1 MLNLNFF
8 TPVSFGD
15 QPKSCTQA
23 LLETVDSYF
32 YLGGKK
38 AYVIPGHI
46 QQDIKGTVL
55 TEDSAP
61 FLITALKVLSY
72 LTVILPMIMLIAKA
86 ILRSF
91 DSFHIVNVQQ
101 VLEEGIDISQEI
113 TQKIQQL
120 MPKILNRQ
128 NQDDPEIIRYTSS
141 NLVFSLTS
149 VPDLIFKSTNDI
161 DRRFEKMVKAQ
172 EVCLAHQLGLL
183 VIPHAKKFNVGGRS
197 FIAEQR
203 FNIQRH
209 ESAQEQLHTE
219 LSGLNETIRQLAI
232 FIAKTGFSDVE
243 WRNIPIIDDE
253 PSFQGSRRIALI
265 DLEEMTSPV
274 TGIFG
279 EGSLRRGLIRCLSSE
294 EQIDIALTEASR
306 HGIISPYV
314 APDEVKA
321 KRIEELQNYEQLK
334 QFHAR
339 NGILENPRKP
349 IQIDDLSTL
358 DLNLDEQGFI
368 NKGLV
373 REPITLQNA
382 VEDVIS
388 QINKKIDEAPI
399 AAAVKGMRYMLLNT
413 SRGTLLDYLRIGLN
427 GEEVLGISSDEE
439 ENQVWLKRIINAL
452 VTKGHIFELAMVNSH
467 GYFVQA

>member
-368 NKGLV
+368 NKG
-373 REPITLQNA
+373 
-382 VEDVIS
+382 
-388 QINKKIDEAPI
+388 
-399 AAAVKGMRYMLLNT
+399 
-413 SRGTLLDYLRIGLN
+413 
-427 GEEVLGISSDEE
+427 
-439 ENQVWLKRIINAL
+439 
-452 VTKGHIFELAMVNSH
+452 
-467 GYFVQA
+467 